1 MEEIYYK
8 VYVEKGGRMYDNGE
22 IPRKVFFDDME
33 MKEFMTDERRFG
45 ADKISVY
52 SDTGRL
58 IGKWTWTNGRW
69 KSTLIRKKKKDT
81 GVHPFGL

>member
-8 VYVEKGGRMYDNGE
+8 VYVEKGGMMYDNGE

-45 ADKISVY
+45 AEVH
-52 SDTGRL
+52 SD
-58 IGKWTWTNGRW
+58 
-69 KSTLIRKKKKDT
+69 
-81 GVHPFGL
+81 